1 MSLKFIPVAFVT
13 LLSASTLAAK
23 ERDVSARID
32 PVSLRSCYETAHS
45 DLNLPDL
52 RTRIGTWNG
61 VRLVCHNGLG
71 PSYSFTFTLRDDKS
85 YEYEWVKFRRTDDG
99 WTSEKSGEGLMAAAD
114 SAGIT
119 ALLESEAFG
128 KLPTATLPN
137 SVGWPYMYFLEAVT
151 DGSYKA
157 IYRDNPRSNWSA
169 RRLTEFNRLVRKIVR
184 ATGID
189 GITIALPDEPH
200 RARNKQ
206 DDGND
211 RGRSANTEKTRDEK
225 KSEPQQEERPQ

>member
-85 YEYEWVKFRRTDDG
+85 YEYECQV
-99 WTSEKSGEGLMAAAD
+99 
-114 SAGIT
+114 
-119 ALLESEAFG
+119 
-128 KLPTATLPN
+128 P
-137 SVGWPYMYFLEAVT
+137 
-151 DGSYKA
+151 
-157 IYRDNPRSNWSA
+157 
-169 RRLTEFNRLVRKIVR
+169 
-184 ATGID
+184 
-189 GITIALPDEPH
+189 
-200 RARNKQ
+200 
-206 DDGND
+206 
-211 RGRSANTEKTRDEK
+211 
-225 KSEPQQEERPQ
+225 